1 MTRDYRHEIRVALM
15 ALDEET
21 LREEIG
27 RILESMEDDA
37 EGAPNA
43 TVAAWA
49 YADVARDYLDR
60 AWMLTDQD
68 LARRALGPS
77 RRVRSHLSPHRGE
90 MVGDESEALAA
101 LDELGRV
108 LDGVEVTP

>member
-1 MTRDYRHEIRVALM
+1 MSHAATRAALAARRASIVKDSAAVAELR
-15 ALDEET
+15 LD
-21 LREEIG
+21 
-27 RILESMEDDA
+27 S
-37 EGAPNA
+37 
-43 TVAAWA
+43 WA
-49 YADVARDYLDR
+49 YASVARDYLDR

-90 MVGDESEALAA
+90 MVGLNSEALAA
-101 LDELGRV
+101 LDDLGRV

>member
-1 MTRDYRHEIRVALM
+1 MSHAATRAALSARRVSIGEDYAAVAEARVDSWAF
-15 ALDEET
+15 
-21 LREEIG
+21 
-27 RILESMEDDA
+27 
-37 EGAPNA
+37 
-43 TVAAWA
+43 AA
-49 YADVARDYLDR
+49 VARDYLDR

-108 LDGVEVTP
+108 LDAVEVSP